1 MWTQLP
7 RCMKM
12 LKESCVDLFDSINC
26 NAGVAFCD
34 AEIILPFYRTSQF
47 SAIVGTSKTDI
58 LQRRIPTISA
68 GTVKEN

>member
-1 MWTQLP
+1 
-7 RCMKM
+7 M

-34 AEIILPFYRTSQF
+34 AEIILPFFRTSQF
-47 SAIVGTSKTDI
+47 SSAIVGTSKTDI

-68 GTVKEN
+68 GTVREN